1 MAQSGHT
8 PIQLYYSTTGTAQPL
23 AADLQLG
30 ELALNVADGKLYYK
44 NIANT
49 VQLLVS
55 AGTGGGTVTN
65 VNGSGGTTGLT
76 LTGGPITNTG
86 TLTLG
91 GTLAVANGGT
101 GNTSYTDGQLLIG
114 NTSTGGLT
122 KATLTAGANV
132 TITNAGGAITI
143 ASTGG
148 GGGGVTSV
156 GATFPATTTGGA
168 TPTIGI
174 ANGSGACTTTTGS
187 GALVFNTAPTLS
199 SPILQ
204 TPVLGTPQSGN
215 LTSCTALPLTTG
227 VTGVLPVANG
237 GTNLSAT
244 PANGQVLIGNGTGF
258 TLNTLS
264 GAGTVAITNTS
275 GGITI
280 TGTGGSGT
288 VTSVGGTGSVNGIT
302 LSGTVT
308 SSGNLTLGG
317 SLSNV
322 SLSSQ
327 VTGTL
332 PIANGGTGSTTQ
344 NFVDLSNTQTIG
356 GTKTFSSSV
365 LPTGSINLG
374 SASALWSNVF
384 SSGIRNATASGALS
398 LIDGSVALNYG
409 AFTSI
414 YSNGT
419 SAVGF
424 SVSSSGTNEI
434 IQLQTNAMILSGGYA
449 FRPSTNGVS
458 NLGVPGFRFNTL
470 YATNGTIDTSDFNSK
485 TEIADLDAA
494 EKRVAVRIKGLI
506 KKFKLKDAVAKKGAD
521 ARIHVGVIA
530 QEVGAAF
537 TAEGLDP
544 NRYGMFCYDE
554 WEASEA
560 KYYNDGKLMEAA
572 REAGSSY
579 GIRYE
584 ELLAF
589 VIAAL

>member
-8 PIQLYYSTTGTAQPL
+8 PIQLYYSTTGAAQPL

-86 TLTLG
+86 TLTIG

-101 GNTSYTDGQLLIG
+101 GQTAYTDGQLLIG

-148 GGGGVTSV
+148 GTGGVTSV
-156 GATFPATTTGGA
+156 GATFPATTTGGT

-174 ANGSGACTTTTGS
+174 ANGAGACTTTTGS

-264 GAGTVAITNTS
+264 GAGTVSISNTS

-280 TGTGGSGT
+280 TGTGGT
-288 VTSVGGTGSVNGIT
+288 VTNVSGTGSVNGIS
-302 LSGTVT
+302 LSGSVST
-308 SSGNLTLGG
+308 SGSLTLGG
-317 SLSNV
+317 TLSNV

-344 NFVDLSNTQTIG
+344 NFVDLSNNQSTIAGNKTFTGVTTLAGQAFTYGLYTG
-356 GTKTFSSSV
+356 GTTTANSMFFSSS
-365 LPTGSINLG
+365 SINFWDNDTGNQYNSLFYTAAGTALIDQAYTLAFKTPG
-374 SASALWSNVF
+374 SPSATSAYQFFGDGTANKTGGGSWGSVSDSRLKDNV
-384 SSGIRNATASGALS
+384 TPLTGALAK
-398 LIDGSVALNYG
+398 ITALNPVSYTWKV
-409 AFTSI
+409 AKT
-414 YSNGT
+414 NDPT
-419 SAVGF
+419 VGF
-424 SVSSSGTNEI
+424 
-434 IQLQTNAMILSGGYA
+434 
-449 FRPSTNGVS
+449 
-458 NLGVPGFRFNTL
+458 
-470 YATNGTIDTSDFNSK
+470 
-485 TEIADLDAA
+485 
-494 EKRVAVRIKGLI
+494 
-506 KKFKLKDAVAKKGAD
+506 
-521 ARIHVGVIA
+521 IA
-530 QEVGAAF
+530 QEVQAVIPNAVTSHKPTTEEEQFVEDRTLTIGWQNDMTAYLVGAIKELK
-537 TAEGLDP
+537 AEIDALK
-544 NRYGMFCYDE
+544 
-554 WEASEA
+554 AA
-560 KYYNDGKLMEAA
+560 K
-572 REAGSSY
+572 
-579 GIRYE
+579 
-584 ELLAF
+584 
-589 VIAAL
+589 